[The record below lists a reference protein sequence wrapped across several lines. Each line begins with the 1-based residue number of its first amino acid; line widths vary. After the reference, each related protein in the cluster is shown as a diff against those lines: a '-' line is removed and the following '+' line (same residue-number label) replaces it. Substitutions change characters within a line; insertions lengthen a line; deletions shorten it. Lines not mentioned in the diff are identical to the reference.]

1 MILIQKPWIKVV
13 LLVLIIVGSITMT
26 RRDFTPQ
33 VLASPN
39 CTIAAGVIA
48 SNTTWSPGAC
58 STYDVTGNI
67 SVLNGVTLTIEPG
80 TTIQF
85 ANNTSLTVQG
95 VLLAMGTANNPIT
108 FTSSNGSPL
117 PGDWLGILFVDEAP
131 DAIVNLSYNYISG
144 SIIQHSIIEY
154 AQDGINLRNSIPYI
168 DSNMIRNNFQG
179 IDASSSYSSNPTP
192 LVIRNSTISFNGD
205 DTVSFGYSG
214 GGISVSGGLTYIAFN
229 TISHNYSS
237 PTGITSNG
245 GGISAGFGDCIITEN
260 VIAYN
265 QAGNFNY
272 GYSRGGGIYSACD
285 LTLTNNIISHNV
297 VNNYQGHGGALFVN
311 AGTIQSMQGNLIME
325 NEADYGGAISF
336 TDYNFE
342 GEITNNTVINN
353 VAQSGGGGIIIN
365 RNSDTNV
372 VTFRHNNL
380 YGNTANGQPNDFT
393 NADPSYQPP
402 NIDLTYNW
410 WGTTDSAT
418 IESHVYHYID
428 DVNLG
433 LLLYTPFL
441 MEAGAS
447 QGSIDT
453 GGGTFTSSDG
463 LIELVFPPN
472 AVNESVTV
480 YYSHQF
486 TPTTTLPNN
495 AQFVLGF
502 NLRAI
507 KADGTAVTQFTQPLT
522 LTINYPSDAELS
534 TWGIDETTLTLSY
547 WDGAQWQSAYPCAGC
562 SVNTN
567 LNQIAVQLDH
577 FTEFALV
584 AESSQIFLPAIIR

>member
-1 MILIQKPWIKVV
+1 MMGWQ
-13 LLVLIIVGSITMT
+13 
-26 RRDFTPQ
+26 FTPP
-33 VLASPN
+33 VSASPN

-48 SNTTWSPGAC
+48 SNTTWSPGSC
-58 STYDVTGNI
+58 SIYNVTGNV

-85 ANNTSLTVQG
+85 TNNTSLTIQG
-95 VLLAMGTANNPIT
+95 VLLAMGSANGPIT

-117 PGDWLGILFVDEAP
+117 PGDWLGILFVDEAS
-131 DAIVNLSYNYISG
+131 DAIVNSTFNYISG

-168 DSNMIRNNFQG
+168 DSNIIRNNFQG

-192 LVIRNSTISFNGD
+192 LVIRNNTITFNGD

-311 AGTIQSMQGNLIME
+311 AGTIQSMQGNLIMG

-342 GEITNNTVINN
+342 GEITNNTIINN
-353 VAQSGGGGIIIN
+353 VAQSGGGGIIIH

-380 YGNTANGQPNDFT
+380 YGNTAIGQPNDFT
-393 NADPSYQPP
+393 NADSSYQPP

-441 MEAGAS
+441 TEAGAS
-447 QGSIDT
+447 QGIIDI

-463 LIELVFPPN
+463 LIELVFPSS
-472 AVNESVTV
+472 AVDESVTV
-480 YYSHQF
+480 YYTHQF
-486 TPTTTLPNN
+486 TPTATLPNN
-495 AQFVLGF
+495 TQYALGF

-507 KADGTAVTQFTQPLT
+507 KADGTAVTEFAYPLT

-534 TWGIDETTLTLSY
+534 NLGINENTLTLSY
-547 WDGAQWQSAYPCAGC
+547 WDGTQWQSASPCTGC
-562 SVNTN
+562 SINTDQ
-567 LNQIAVQLDH
+567 NQMTVLLDH

-584 AESSQIFLPAIIR
+584 AEDYMVFLPTIIRE